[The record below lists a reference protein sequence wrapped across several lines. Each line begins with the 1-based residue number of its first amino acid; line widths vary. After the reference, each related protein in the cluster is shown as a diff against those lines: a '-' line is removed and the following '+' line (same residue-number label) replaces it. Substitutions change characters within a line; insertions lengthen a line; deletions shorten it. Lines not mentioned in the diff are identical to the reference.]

1 MIERAYRS
9 AEALGI
15 AVWCQDEAGPFQ
27 TVPYAAPSWQEQE
40 HPQKQ
45 PHEYMRN
52 GTAKLM
58 TLFHPHD
65 GQVRVKGVES
75 TTNIVLHAW
84 LKQEL
89 FEIVKALPQASSSL
103 SPELTQQM
111 WLDWRDGLKVKFTL
125 PSQLP
130 PLRMLLVW
138 DNLAGHQTPELMIWL
153 CEQGILP
160 LYTPLSGSWLNMAES
175 MQRILIRRAL
185 DGQNPQTPQQIIHR
199 LETVAKVWNQQP
211 TPFQWGGKRAERRQ
225 RARLRRQ
232 QHRLGGSGA
241 CTESAL
247 PFQLAS

>member
-1 MIERAYRS
+1 
-9 AEALGI
+9 
-15 AVWCQDEAGPFQ
+15 
-27 TVPYAAPSWQEQE
+27 
-40 HPQKQ
+40 
-45 PHEYMRN
+45 
-52 GTAKLM
+52 M

-75 TTNIVLHAW
+75 TTNVVLHAW

-89 FEIVKALPQASSSL
+89 TEIVKALPQAATSL

-111 WLDWRDGLKVKFTL
+111 WLDWREGLKVKFTL

-138 DNLAGHQTPELMIWL
+138 DNLAGHQTAELMIWL

-185 DGQNPQTPQQIIHR
+185 DGQNPETPRNYPSVRNSRQGFGISNLRPSNGAVSEQSDGNAQITTTAASFGRFRGLYPIGLALFSCC
-199 LETVAKVWNQQP
+199 LEWHCSCQVT
-211 TPFQWGGKRAERRQ
+211 
-225 RARLRRQ
+225 
-232 QHRLGGSGA
+232 H
-241 CTESAL
+241 
-247 PFQLAS
+247 

>member
-1 MIERAYRS
+1 M
-9 AEALGI
+9 GI
-15 AVWCQDEAGPFQ
+15 ALWCEDEAGPFQ

-45 PHEYMRN
+45 SHEYIRN
-52 GTAKLM
+52 GTAKLL
-58 TLFHPHD
+58 TLFHPQD

-75 TTNIVLHAW
+75 TTNVILHAW

-89 FEIVKALPQASSSL
+89 TQIVKALPQSSPSL
-103 SPELTQQM
+103 SPELTRQL
-111 WLDWRDGLKVKFTL
+111 WLEWREGLTFKFTL
-125 PSQLP
+125 PEQLP

-153 CEQGILP
+153 SEQGILP

-175 MQRILIRRAL
+175 MQRILTRRAL
-185 DGQNPQTPQQIIHR
+185 DGAHPETPQQIIHR
-199 LETVAKVWNQQP
+199 LETVAQVWNQQP

-225 RARLRRQ
+225 RARLRRA

-241 CTESAL
+241 CTQSVL
-247 PFQLAS
+247 PVHSVF

>member
-1 MIERAYRS
+1 M
-9 AEALGI
+9 GI

-27 TVPYAAPSWQEQE
+27 TVPYAAPSWQEEE

-45 PHEYMRN
+45 PHEYIRN

-58 TLFHPHD
+58 TLFHPQD
-65 GQVRVKGVES
+65 GQVRVKGVER
-75 TTNIVLHAW
+75 TTNVVLHHW

-89 FEIVKALPQASSSL
+89 SQIVHTLPQPSPLL

-111 WLDWRDGLKVKFTL
+111 WLEWREGLGANQFTL
-125 PSQLP
+125 PCQLP

-138 DNLAGHQTPELMIWL
+138 DNLAGHQTPELMVWL

-175 MQRILIRRAL
+175 MQRILTRRAL
-185 DGQNPQTPQQIIHR
+185 DGQNPETPQQIIDR
-199 LETVAKVWNQQP
+199 LETVAEVWNRHP

-241 CTESAL
+241 CTQAML
-247 PFQLAS
+247 PLQAPSSNGTVHAK